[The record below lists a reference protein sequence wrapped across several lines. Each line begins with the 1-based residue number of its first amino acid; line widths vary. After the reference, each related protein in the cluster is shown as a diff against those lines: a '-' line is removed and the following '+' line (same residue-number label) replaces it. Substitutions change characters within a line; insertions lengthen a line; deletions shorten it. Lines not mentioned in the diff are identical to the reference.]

1 MKYINSIQKKSIL
14 IICPYPKDSAA
25 GQRLKYEQYLKD
37 WENLGYTIKISNF
50 MDNYLWKILYK
61 KGNFFKK
68 IYGIFRGYIRRL
80 RDIFSLGKYDIV
92 YIFMWVTPF
101 GTTFFE
107 RLFVLMS
114 KKIIFDLEDNVL
126 LKNTAR
132 NKNSPNPLSFLLKNP
147 NKQLFLVAKSN
158 YVITS
163 SPALE
168 DICKKINIY
177 SNAIYITSSVNTEK
191 FRPKSFNENKK
202 CVIGWTGTFSSKE
215 YIQSI
220 EDILQ
225 ELAKKVDFQLHIIG
239 NFDYKL
245 DNVDLKV
252 SQWNL
257 KEEVKQMQTFDI
269 GIYPL
274 PNNDWVDGK
283 SGLKAIQYLSFGIPT
298 VATNVG
304 NTPNVINH
312 GEEGLLVKTK
322 KEWVSALKKLIT
334 DKELRRQMGKKARI
348 KAEEKYSQK
357 IVCDSYV
364 KVLDLCAGKN
374 L

>member
-1 MKYINSIQKKSIL
+1 
-14 IICPYPKDSAA
+14 
-25 GQRLKYEQYLKD
+25 
-37 WENLGYTIKISNF
+37 
-50 MDNYLWKILYK
+50 
-61 KGNFFKK
+61 
-68 IYGIFRGYIRRL
+68 
-80 RDIFSLGKYDIV
+80 
-92 YIFMWVTPF
+92 MWVTPF

-107 RLFVLMS
+107 RLFVFIS
-114 KKIIFDLEDNVL
+114 KKIIFDLEDNMF
-126 LKNTAR
+126 LKNTVR
-132 NKNSPNPLSFLLKNP
+132 NKNNPNPLAFLLKNP
-147 NKQLFLVAKSN
+147 NKQLFLAAKSN
-158 YVITS
+158 YVIAS

-168 DICKKINIY
+168 EICKKINIY
-177 SNAIYITSSVNTEK
+177 SNAIYITSSVNTDK

-220 EDILQ
+220 EDMLQ

-274 PNNDWVDGK
+274 PDNDWVNGK

-334 DKELRRQMGKKARI
+334 NKELRRKMGKKARI
-348 KAEEKYSQK
+348 KAEEKYSHNV
-357 IVCDSYV
+357 VCDSYV
-364 KVLDLCAGKN
+364 KVLNLCAGKN

>member
-1 MKYINSIQKKSIL
+1 MKYINSIQNKSIL

-80 RDIFSLGKYDIV
+80 KDIFSLGKYDIV

-168 DICKKINIY
+168 EICKKINIY

-215 YIQSI
+215 YIESI

-252 SQWNL
+252 SEWNL

>member
-126 LKNTAR
+126 LKNT
-132 NKNSPNPLSFLLKNP
+132 
-147 NKQLFLVAKSN
+147 
-158 YVITS
+158 
-163 SPALE
+163 
-168 DICKKINIY
+168 KK
-177 SNAIYITSSVNTEK
+177 
-191 FRPKSFNENKK
+191 
-202 CVIGWTGTFSSKE
+202 
-215 YIQSI
+215 
-220 EDILQ
+220 
-225 ELAKKVDFQLHIIG
+225 
-239 NFDYKL
+239 
-245 DNVDLKV
+245 
-252 SQWNL
+252 
-257 KEEVKQMQTFDI
+257 
-269 GIYPL
+269 
-274 PNNDWVDGK
+274 
-283 SGLKAIQYLSFGIPT
+283 
-298 VATNVG
+298 
-304 NTPNVINH
+304 
-312 GEEGLLVKTK
+312 
-322 KEWVSALKKLIT
+322 
-334 DKELRRQMGKKARI
+334 
-348 KAEEKYSQK
+348 
-357 IVCDSYV
+357 
-364 KVLDLCAGKN
+364 
-374 L
+374 